1 MGNYHLMTEFYWL
14 HFEKINLKLGS
25 SILIVLLKLSTVQVS
40 HVAMVYGIRNG
51 EITLKRHY
59 I

>member
-14 HFEKINLKLGS
+14 HFEKINMKLGS
-25 SILIVLLKLSTVQVS
+25 SILIVLLKLSTVQLS
-40 HVAMVYGIRNG
+40 HVAMVYGIWKG